1 MPNGSIIH
9 SGPQRRLNMASEE
22 ALKED
27 EGGGTTPSTDGE
39 SERERSTIGFP
50 YGDLDDAIA
59 VAKGVQAVGGSSC
72 DWDQLAAQLNQAGSG
87 GGFRQRLLTAKTF
100 GLVTY
105 AQQRISLT
113 PLGSQICDPKRER
126 IARADAFLTV
136 PLYRSVF
143 ERFRGGV
150 LPPASGL
157 EAEMVTL
164 GVAKKQTGK
173 ARQVFQRS
181 AQQANFFWSGQ
192 DRLVMPSN
200 VNGESG
206 GSDKGEKGDDGTDKR
221 SKAKGGGGGG
231 GGALHPF
238 IQGLVDSL
246 PEQETPFP
254 IEKRAK
260 WLQAAS
266 KVFDLMYEDVPGSIE
281 IKIQKESA

>member
-1 MPNGSIIH
+1 
-9 SGPQRRLNMASEE
+9 MASEE

-27 EGGGTTPSTDGE
+27 ESGAATPSPDNE

-72 DWDQLAAQLNQAGSG
+72 DWDQLAAQLNQAASG

-105 AQQRISLT
+105 AQQRVSLT
-113 PLGSQICDPKRER
+113 PLGSRICDPKQER
-126 IARADAFLTV
+126 PARADACLTV
-136 PLYRSVF
+136 PLYKSVF

-192 DRLVMPSN
+192 DRLVIPAN

-206 GSDKGEKGDDGTDKR
+206 GSGKGEKGDDSTSKQ

-231 GGALHPF
+231 AGLHPF

-246 PEQETPFP
+246 PAPEDTFP

-266 KVFDLMYEDVPGSIE
+266 KVFDLMYEDVSGSIE
-281 IKIQKESA
+281 IKIQKESAL